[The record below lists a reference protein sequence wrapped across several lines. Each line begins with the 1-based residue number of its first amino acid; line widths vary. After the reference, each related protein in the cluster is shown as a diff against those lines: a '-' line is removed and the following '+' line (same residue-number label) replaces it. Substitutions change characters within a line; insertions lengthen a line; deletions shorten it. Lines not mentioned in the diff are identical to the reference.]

1 MISMTGTDRSC
12 TLFIHLHVDDCI
24 VGKQTAVDH
33 RTGGVVDIASQINRG
48 TCEIEAQVGFEE
60 GLSGYAIW
68 YKVNAIPG
76 KNEI

>member
-1 MISMTGTDRSC
+1 MTGTDRSC

-33 RTGGVVDIASQINRG
+33 RTGGNRG